1 MKGKMTE
8 DFLPEFGLCFAA
20 LLVFSAVS
28 LKFSVQ
34 AAVVQFVICG
44 VLLAVYLKS
53 REKRAR
59 ETSRFVEK
67 VFDGINEASKGFIMD
82 FPMPVVVADANEGRI
97 LWNNE
102 RFEGMLP
109 PGQDVTERRVWD
121 LLEGFNA
128 RWLMEGKNAS
138 AETVQLNGR
147 YYSVFGHTAKS
158 ESGRK
163 GALMVLYFQD
173 ITELTELRRE
183 KSDMATVISIVSI
196 DNYEELLKNATDAE
210 KSDMLADI
218 DRRLSQW
225 TASNNGVLRKY
236 DRDKYF
242 FIFEERDLKSLVDDK
257 FAVLDAVREIQNVEG
272 VHATLS
278 IGIGKDGDSLKEK
291 YAYASLALEMALS
304 RGGDQV
310 VIKNKFTFD
319 FFGGISKEFEKR
331 TKVKSR
337 VMANALNKL
346 ISDSSQ
352 VYIMGHK
359 NADIDCVG
367 AAIGM
372 ACAVRIQGKPVN
384 IVIDREHSLAEV
396 LFRKVS
402 DLEEYAEMFISPEDA
417 VIQAD
422 IDTLLIVVDTNRPD
436 IVESESLLESVNK
449 LAVIDHHR
457 RAASYIENATVNLLE
472 PYASSAS
479 ELVTEL
485 LQYMVPNK
493 TITSREAEC
502 LLAGIFLDT
511 KGFTIK
517 TGVKTF
523 EASAYL
529 KRAGA
534 DMTEVKKMFQSTFE
548 GYMIRQNIIK
558 EAKSLEHGVVLAVT
572 DKETGRD
579 IAAQA
584 ADELLG
590 IIGVSASIVAFKNQE
605 DMVVSARSMGD
616 VNVQVI
622 MEKLGGG
629 GNVTSAGA
637 RLSGYLPAQTVYDMI
652 VKAIDDYFED
662 VKQKEQ

>member
-1 MKGKMTE
+1 M
-8 DFLPEFGLCFAA
+8 
-20 LLVFSAVS
+20 
-28 LKFSVQ
+28 
-34 AAVVQFVICG
+34 
-44 VLLAVYLKS
+44 
-53 REKRAR
+53 
-59 ETSRFVEK
+59 
-67 VFDGINEASKGFIMD
+67 
-82 FPMPVVVADANEGRI
+82 
-97 LWNNE
+97 
-102 RFEGMLP
+102 
-109 PGQDVTERRVWD
+109 
-121 LLEGFNA
+121 
-128 RWLMEGKNAS
+128 
-138 AETVQLNGR
+138 
-147 YYSVFGHTAKS
+147 
-158 ESGRK
+158 
-163 GALMVLYFQD
+163 
-173 ITELTELRRE
+173 
-183 KSDMATVISIVSI
+183 
-196 DNYEELLKNATDAE
+196 
-210 KSDMLADI
+210 
-218 DRRLSQW
+218 
-225 TASNNGVLRKY
+225 LRKY

-662 VKQKEQ
+662 AKQKEQ